1 MNNIDFRQEPVTQNG
16 YRWKGLIALLLGT
29 FSVVLS
35 MSFLFPATPIIMKDL
50 GVGIDLVTWLSLA
63 YALSAGVFEP
73 IFGKL
78 GDIFGRKR
86 NVVIGLTI
94 FTVAQVIAALS
105 PNIWIMAVARFIQGL
120 GAAAVI
126 PVGMAFVGENFPG
139 NERGKAL
146 GIWGMITAGAPAI
159 GPTLGGYLIDWFGW
173 RSIYWTSALLGIASL
188 IVIVFVVHETRKH
201 LAQKLD
207 FLGSGLLFLMM
218 GSLLVA
224 VNQGRNWGW
233 VSPLT
238 VGFFISSFVNAVLFI
253 WYEKKVPSPV
263 IDLEFIKT
271 PLFVFAS
278 ITVFVSFLVFQGAF
292 FLIPF
297 FLQQVQHYPAS
308 QTGQL
313 VIPLFL
319 ALMISSLIS
328 GRLTDKIGVRI
339 PAVFGMLTT
348 MFALYLL
355 SLVQVDTSYWSLAT
369 IMGVLGIG
377 IGATLPPMS
386 KTVASSAPLPKI
398 GAAVGAFNMVRNLG
412 GPFGVAIAA
421 TIFANKVAEYSKSIF
436 AEQVRSLGLSRNQLV
451 GQQLIQLQE
460 YAKAHGMQQSFAEVS
475 LTLLFVSVLGLITA
489 FLVKA
494 KARSEEDLLRLQQF
508 KDSQAGIGK
517 PLLQEIPKN

>member
-1 MNNIDFRQEPVTQNG
+1 MINNESTIIYND
-16 YRWKGLIALLLGT
+16 YRWRRLFALLLGT

-35 MSFLFPATPIIMKDL
+35 LSFLFPATPIIMKDFR
-50 GVGIDLVTWLSLA
+50 VSIEAVSWLSLA

-78 GDIFGRKR
+78 GDIFGRKK
-86 NVVIGLTI
+86 NVLIGLTV
-94 FTVAQVIAALS
+94 FSVAQIFAALS
-105 PNIWIMAVARFIQGL
+105 PDLWVMAVARFIQGL

-126 PVGMAFVGENFPG
+126 PVGMAFIGENFPG

-146 GIWGMITAGAPAI
+146 GVWGMITAGAPAL

-173 RSIYWTSALLGIASL
+173 RSIYWTSALLGLISL
-188 IVIVFVVHETRKH
+188 VTIGFIVHESRKR
-201 LAQKLD
+201 LSQKLD

-224 VNQGRNWGW
+224 VNQGRNWNW
-233 VSPLT
+233 ISPLT
-238 VGFFISSFVNAVLFI
+238 IGFFISSIVNAVLFI
-253 WYEKKVPSPV
+253 WYEKRAPSPI
-263 IDLEFIKT
+263 IDLEFVKT

-278 ITVFVSFLVFQGAF
+278 VTVFISFLVFQGAF

-297 FLQQVQHYPAS
+297 FMQQVQHYPAS

-328 GRLTDKIGVRI
+328 GRLTDKIGVKI
-339 PAVFGMLTT
+339 PAVSGMLIT
-348 MFALYLL
+348 MLALYLL
-355 SLVQVDTSYWSLAT
+355 SLVQVDVSYWSLAA

-377 IGATLPPMS
+377 IGSTLPPMS
-386 KTVASSAPLPKI
+386 KTIAGSAPLPKI

-421 TIFANKVAEYSKSIF
+421 TLFANKVAEYSEAAF
-436 AEQVRSLGLSRNQLV
+436 AEQMRGLGLNRSQLV
-451 GQQLIQLQE
+451 GQQMAQLQE
-460 YAKAHGMQQSFAEVS
+460 YAKTHGMQQAFGDVS
-475 LTLLFVSVLGLITA
+475 IILLFVSILGLITA
-489 FLVKA
+489 FLVKT
-494 KARSEEDLLRLQQF
+494 KSCSQDDLLRLRN
-508 KDSQAGIGK
+508 
-517 PLLQEIPKN
+517 L